1 MASQRRRILN
11 VEIFFVERFMLFY
24 MRIVCTEMQVTR
36 ITMSMLL
43 LILALTAVDGGFIT
57 TRQNFGYVLK
67 QVDKIFLIFAKCEI
81 HILF

>member
-1 MASQRRRILN
+1 
-11 VEIFFVERFMLFY
+11 MLFY